1 MKRTCIIAVLV
12 FHSVATLSFSSMR
25 NERRGF
31 ILGLGIG
38 ASFLT
43 WSQDYGDGVMQASSD
58 FEWVIPICTDIRIGF
73 GLPNN
78 RFIIYYWNKVN
89 WFQVKTEEDASL
101 TWNGLHALAASYYF
115 NSSVP
120 SVYVN
125 LGIGLSSWRQAWH
138 VIESAS
144 GLGVSAG
151 VGYEFQRHWS
161 VEAALMFTRPKTEY
175 LLGSITT
182 NTFAISLCI
191 VGILY

>member
-25 NERRGF
+25 DERRGF
-31 ILGLGIG
+31 ILGFGIG
-38 ASFLT
+38 ASLLI
-43 WSQDYGDGVMQASSD
+43 WDQDYGDGVMQTSSD

-73 GLPNN
+73 GLPSN
-78 RFIIYYWNKVN
+78 RFIIYYWNKFN
-89 WFQVKTEEDASL
+89 WFRVTTEEDASL

-125 LGIGLSSWRQAWH
+125 LGIGLSSWQAWLFN
-138 VIESAS
+138 ESAW

-161 VEAALMFTRPKTEY
+161 VEAAFMFTGPKTEY
-175 LLGSITT
+175 LLGSITI
-182 NTFAISLCI
+182 NTWVISLCI